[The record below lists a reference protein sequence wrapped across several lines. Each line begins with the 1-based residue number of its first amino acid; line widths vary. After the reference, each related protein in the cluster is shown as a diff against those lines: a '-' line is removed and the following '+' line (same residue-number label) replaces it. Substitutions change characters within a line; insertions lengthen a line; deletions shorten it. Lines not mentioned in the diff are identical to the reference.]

1 MKKRLL
7 TLVLAVVSSSAMAEW
22 VYIGG
27 NDRFTL
33 YSDPTTISESGNM
46 VKMLRLTDFKTVQG
60 NTGEHYMST
69 KRQDEYNC
77 VKEQRRIIFITAHSE
92 NMGEGYVVMRV
103 VNKPGDWKS
112 ISPGSQGEAVW
123 EFACGKKRMYGAYS
137 LVGGNYENHL

>member
-1 MKKRLL
+1 VNEKYAMKILLL
-7 TLVLAVVSSSAMAEW
+7 TLMFAVMSSSAMAEW
-22 VYIGG
+22 VPVGG

-33 YSDPTTISESGNM
+33 YSDPTTISKSGNM

-60 NTGEHYMST
+60 NTDEHYMST

-92 NMGEGYVVMRV
+92 NMAEGYVVMRV

-123 EFACGKKRMYGAYS
+123 EFACGNRR
-137 LVGGNYENHL
+137 VYEEYEVER

>member
-1 MKKRLL
+1 MKKLLL
-7 TLVLAVVSSSAMAEW
+7 TLMLAVVSNSAMAEW
-22 VYIGG
+22 VHVGG

-46 VKMLRLTDFKTVQG
+46 VKMLRLTDFKTAQG
-60 NTGEHYMST
+60 NAGEYYMST

-112 ISPGSQGEAVW
+112 IAPGSQGEAVW
-123 EFACGKKRMYGAYS
+123 EEKGVWCIFLNSRK
-137 LVGGNYENHL
+137 L